1 MLWYQYRTVS
11 HTSRRDSSK
20 KAQLMTED
28 NTHKHAWG
36 NRYLSKEKIQ
46 QCFEK
51 DCYCS
56 HAHSF
61 AVLLTYLGAGYVPT
75 WFDS

>member
-1 MLWYQYRTVS
+1 MMWYQYRTVS

-28 NTHKHAWG
+28 NTHKNAWG

-51 DCYCS
+51 DS
-56 HAHSF
+56 
-61 AVLLTYLGAGYVPT
+61 LLLPRSQLCRASDIPGRR
-75 WFDS
+75 